1 MPVCFRLLLALALE
15 YGSLFVGMPSIPI
28 GGISNLLLLV
38 ITFIMVRRY
47 NTIQINTHN
56 FAEYIYSSTKTPIL
70 IFDNEGRLAL
80 ANKCT
85 PLFFDLPAGAL
96 MGRRPEDLFL
106 RVPAD
111 GVGETHSDSPVQ
123 MTRFNS
129 VCRFNKK
136 PCDITVTNVY
146 DAYSEVI
153 GTIYVVYDMTE
164 NMRRIQLLDR
174 MRRAEVE
181 SNRLK
186 STFLA
191 NMSMRSARRSML

>member
-1 MPVCFRLLLALALE
+1 MGQGGGRKAACARAGWLAVPVCFRLLLALALE

-85 PLFFDLPAGAL
+85 PLFSICLPA
-96 MGRRPEDLFL
+96 R
-106 RVPAD
+106 
-111 GVGETHSDSPVQ
+111 
-123 MTRFNS
+123 
-129 VCRFNKK
+129 
-136 PCDITVTNVY
+136 
-146 DAYSEVI
+146 
-153 GTIYVVYDMTE
+153 
-164 NMRRIQLLDR
+164 
-174 MRRAEVE
+174 
-181 SNRLK
+181 
-186 STFLA
+186 
-191 NMSMRSARRSML
+191 